1 MSTEAN
7 ADAKTKKR
15 RKIKIIIIIALI
27 AVIGATAYVSA
38 KMMIVQTKKTFEEKL
53 KAFDYVSLK
62 GKDLSIDPKVK
73 KDLKNYR
80 NILLIGIDARKGE
93 DNDKTRS
100 DAIVIMTINKNTNK
114 FELTSVLRDTYLDIE
129 EEGYHTFDKI
139 NHAHAYGGPVNLIR
153 ALNRNMD
160 LNIDSF
166 IRVNWQTVA
175 DISDAFGGVT
185 MNIKDYEIDEMNRY
199 VADTN
204 RSLNGSKR
212 RIKKAGRQKLNGVQT
227 VTYCRIRHVGNGD
240 MERAQR
246 MRRVARALMK
256 KATAK
261 SLKELFTIAD
271 RILPQIKTSI
281 SPKDM
286 MSLLIGYNKL
296 ELAESNN
303 WPDKIVG
310 LQLPDGSGMNIWY
323 DIPVT
328 IKSSVQHL
336 HKDLFGQKKYMPTKR
351 VLNISQQVI
360 NKTGLTD
367 YSNLESTNKSDDDT
381 DKVKKKTDSDNAK
394 KNKRSD

>member
-175 DISDAFGGVT
+175 DISD
-185 MNIKDYEIDEMNRY
+185 R
-199 VADTN
+199 
-204 RSLNGSKR
+204 
-212 RIKKAGRQKLNGVQT
+212 AGRISGFILDENPRAVSGLGILAGELRDVPRFQQRR
-227 VTYCRIRHVGNGD
+227 VTY
-240 MERAQR
+240 
-246 MRRVARALMK
+246 
-256 KATAK
+256 T
-261 SLKELFTIAD
+261 
-271 RILPQIKTSI
+271 
-281 SPKDM
+281 
-286 MSLLIGYNKL
+286 
-296 ELAESNN
+296 ELALNSVHFFQRITYQNH
-303 WPDKIVG
+303 KLV
-310 LQLPDGSGMNIWY
+310 
-323 DIPVT
+323 
-328 IKSSVQHL
+328 IKNTV
-336 HKDLFGQKKYMPTKR
+336 
-351 VLNISQQVI
+351 
-360 NKTGLTD
+360 
-367 YSNLESTNKSDDDT
+367 
-381 DKVKKKTDSDNAK
+381 
-394 KNKRSD
+394 